1 MGRSSIQSLNRL
13 LSDPGTAHR
22 WEDFRQSKETD
33 QRITEQINEAL
44 VASFATQPEREDL
57 EAVAQ
62 GLYGLPKAVEKCA
75 ERPFLSDMTHAP
87 IDSADPP
94 KHISFRKI
102 TRALLPRSRPAV
114 SPLNPDRRLPL
125 AVWAGV
131 AVLAGSVPLLR
142 AYPPDPHFTVF
153 GDVRDQY
160 GILIPAGSASVVLY
174 ADAKEMARE
183 ALTDTPGK
191 DFNYQIRVRIDMLR
205 HNSASY
211 SSRALSTGKIF
222 TLRIES
228 GGQVFYPIEMAT
240 SAAVGNAADRR
251 RLDLTLGV
259 DSDGDGLPDAWE
271 ESQLY
276 QGGIRPGANGWDL
289 SLIGR
294 PGDFDHDGKS
304 NFEEYLA
311 GTYAAD
317 ASSVMGLQIK
327 EKLAAAV
334 RLEFY
339 AIYGKSYTLES
350 SPDLHVWSDAAF
362 SLTAPDAAV
371 PGTPQSAL
379 LATNTG
385 VMSVYSAADPAVT
398 YYRLHIR

>member
-1 MGRSSIQSLNRL
+1 
-13 LSDPGTAHR
+13 
-22 WEDFRQSKETD
+22 
-33 QRITEQINEAL
+33 
-44 VASFATQPEREDL
+44 
-57 EAVAQ
+57 
-62 GLYGLPKAVEKCA
+62 
-75 ERPFLSDMTHAP
+75 MTHAP
-87 IDSADPP
+87 FNSADP
-94 KHISFRKI
+94 RKPI
-102 TRALLPRSRPAV
+102 PLRALFPRSRPLV
-114 SPLNPDRRLPL
+114 SPRNPERRRLPL

-142 AYPPDPHFTVF
+142 AYPPDPHSTVF
-153 GDVRDQY
+153 GDARDQY
-160 GILIPAGSASVVLY
+160 GTLIPAGSASVVLY

-183 ALTDTPGK
+183 AITDFPGK
-191 DFNYQIRVRIDMLR
+191 DFNYQIRIRIDMMR
-205 HNSASY
+205 ENSASY
-211 SSRALSTGKIF
+211 SSRALKTGKLF
-222 TLRIES
+222 TMGIES
-228 GGQVFYPIEMAT
+228 SGQVFYPIEMAT
-240 SAAVGNAADRR
+240 APAVGNAADRR

-259 DSDGDGLPDAWE
+259 DSDGDRLPDAWE

-276 QGGIRPGANGWDL
+276 QGGILPGANGWDL
-289 SLIGR
+289 SLIDR

-317 ASSVMGLQIK
+317 ASSVMELQIK
-327 EKLAAAV
+327 EKLAEAV

-339 AIYGKSYTLES
+339 AIYGKSYTLQS
-350 SPDLHVWSDAAF
+350 SPDLNVWSDAAF